1 MNSAAPKLPP
11 LMTVE
16 EFLAWPGDGSGRIYE
31 LVEGELRAQDAARDT
46 HGTIH
51 AHLARIIGNH
61 IEAARPNC
69 RVVAAPGLQ
78 PNLRAT
84 WNYRIPEIAVTCT
97 ANRADVHKTPDP
109 LLVIEVLSPSNV
121 RDTWSNIP
129 LFASL
134 PSVMEILVVDS
145 TEVIAHLLRRK
156 ADGSWPENPTV
167 IESGAVHLTS
177 IDLALT
183 LTDIYRGTHL
193 AIAT

>member
-1 MNSAAPKLPP
+1 MNGPAPKLPP

-31 LVEGELRAQDAARDT
+31 LVEGELRAQDAASDP

-51 AHLARIIGNH
+51 AHLVRIIGNH
-61 IEAARPNC
+61 IEAARPNR

-84 WNYRIPEIAVTCT
+84 WNYRIPELAVTC
-97 ANRADVHKTPDP
+97 ASNRAEVHKTPDP
-109 LLVIEVLSPSNV
+109 LLVVEVLSPSNV

-129 LFASL
+129 LCASL

-145 TEVIAHLLRRK
+145 TEVVAHLLRRK

-167 IESGAVHLTS
+167 IASGAVHLAA
-177 IDLALT
+177 IDLALP
-183 LTDIYRGTHL
+183 LTDIYRGT
-193 AIAT
+193 